1 MEFFQFHPTGLAGLG
16 VLLSEAARGEG
27 GILRN
32 SDNERFMERYAPT
45 IKDLAPRDMVA
56 RAMANEVREGRGAG
70 PDKAYVYL
78 DLTHLPREQI
88 DAKLPDITEFA
99 RTYLGV
105 EPYTE
110 MIPVFPTAHYAM
122 GGIPTNIKGE
132 ALADNHTVIPGLY
145 AAGEVACVSVHGANR
160 LGTNSLLD
168 INVFGRRAGIYAAE
182 YAASTDFDDIVE
194 ERPEGRVVDMIEQM
208 RDAGGSERVA
218 AIRQELQATMD
229 INAQV
234 YRTEGSL
241 KQALADIEGLK
252 VRYASVSV
260 QDKGKRFN
268 TDLLEAIELGFLLDL
283 AEVLVV
289 SALARNESRGGHFR
303 EDYPTRD
310 DVNFMR
316 HTMAYREPDGDGSPD
331 PPRLQARHRDPLQAD
346 GAQVLMAT
354 DTDTATEAGAAPAQS
369 TTAMTVTVKIL
380 RYNPEVS
387 EESTWESYQVSAEP
401 TDRVLDALHKVKWD
415 IDGSLTFRR
424 SCAHGVCGSDAMRIN
439 GKNRLACKTLLKDV
453 NPSQP
458 ITVEPIKG
466 LPVLKDLVVDMEPFF
481 AAYRSVMPFL
491 VTTGNE
497 PTRERLQSQKDRDRF
512 DDTTKCILC
521 AACTT
526 SCPVYWADGQYF
538 GPQAIV
544 GAHRFIF
551 DSRDEGTD
559 QRLEIL
565 NDKEGV
571 WRCRTTFNCTEA
583 CPRGIEVTK
592 AIQEVKR
599 ALIFRR

>member
-1 MEFFQFHPTGLAGLG
+1 M
-16 VLLSEAARGEG
+16 
-27 GILRN
+27 
-32 SDNERFMERYAPT
+32 
-45 IKDLAPRDMVA
+45 
-56 RAMANEVREGRGAG
+56 
-70 PDKAYVYL
+70 
-78 DLTHLPREQI
+78 
-88 DAKLPDITEFA
+88 
-99 RTYLGV
+99 
-105 EPYTE
+105 
-110 MIPVFPTAHYAM
+110 
-122 GGIPTNIKGE
+122 
-132 ALADNHTVIPGLY
+132 
-145 AAGEVACVSVHGANR
+145 
-160 LGTNSLLD
+160 
-168 INVFGRRAGIYAAE
+168 
-182 YAASTDFDDIVE
+182 ST
-194 ERPEGRVVDMIEQM
+194 
-208 RDAGGSERVA
+208 
-218 AIRQELQATMD
+218 T
-229 INAQV
+229 
-234 YRTEGSL
+234 T
-241 KQALADIEGLK
+241 
-252 VRYASVSV
+252 
-260 QDKGKRFN
+260 
-268 TDLLEAIELGFLLDL
+268 
-283 AEVLVV
+283 
-289 SALARNESRGGHFR
+289 
-303 EDYPTRD
+303 
-310 DVNFMR
+310 
-316 HTMAYREPDGDGSPD
+316 
-331 PPRLQARHRDPLQAD
+331 
-346 GAQVLMAT
+346 
-354 DTDTATEAGAAPAQS
+354 TEAGAAPAQS
-369 TTAMTVTVKIL
+369 TTTMTVTVKIL

-387 EESTWESYQVSAEP
+387 EESTWETYQVSAEP

-415 IDGSLTFRR
+415 LDGSLTFRR

-526 SCPVYWADGQYF
+526 SCPVYWSDGQYF

-565 NDKEGV
+565 NDQEGV